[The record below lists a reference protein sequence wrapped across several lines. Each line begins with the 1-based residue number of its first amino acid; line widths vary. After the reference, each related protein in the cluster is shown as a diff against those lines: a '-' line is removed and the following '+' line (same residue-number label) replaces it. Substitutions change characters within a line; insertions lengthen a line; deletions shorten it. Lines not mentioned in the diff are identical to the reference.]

1 MKKVKAKVLKY
12 MISERR
18 RAKTMYEK
26 YTLKELLEDYL
37 NFINVAVP
45 YTQRD
50 EIHREIMKR
59 LGLEYEEYNK
69 EDTLKINYILH
80 HLDEEI
86 GFIIGVEYDEKEIEK
101 MAKTLERKL
110 IALQKEVSQDKNNH

>member
-1 MKKVKAKVLKY
+1 
-12 MISERR
+12 
-18 RAKTMYEK
+18 MYEK